1 MILFGG
7 LALLAILSGQAWD
20 ILGVRLRVDGGLLL
34 IVLVSI
40 AIRSPFTIQYARE
53 ETPKEFWRNPLFIR
67 TNYAITCVWAMAI
80 LVMVAADLILVDVP
94 AIPLWYG
101 IVATILALTLAVTFT
116 AWYPR
121 LVRKRARR

>member
-1 MILFGG
+1 
-7 LALLAILSGQAWD
+7 
-20 ILGVRLRVDGGLLL
+20 
-34 IVLVSI
+34 
-40 AIRSPFTIQYARE
+40 
-53 ETPKEFWRNPLFIR
+53 
-67 TNYAITCVWAMAI
+67 MAI